1 MSFFESLKEWRVS
14 LHEDKGDKFTIH
26 FDCLAEDQD
35 HAEGQAI
42 NAYPNGELI
51 NAIILDGI

>member
-26 FDCLAEDQD
+26 FDCLARDQD

-42 NAYPNGELI
+42 NVYPNGELI
-51 NAIILDGI
+51 NAIILDGV